1 MITAQAAA
9 VTADF
14 TGITLPF
21 TVADMLSTATS
32 FLGIYG
38 PWILL
43 VLGVI
48 FSPTLYGLVMKLVSY
63 AAKKFATK

>member
-1 MITAQAAA
+1 MILPAAID
-9 VTADF
+9 VDF
-14 TGITLPF
+14 SGITLPF
-21 TVADMLSTATS
+21 NVADMLATATS

-48 FSPTLYGLVMKLVSY
+48 FSPVLYGLVMKLVNY
-63 AAKKFATK
+63 ASKKFATK

>member
-1 MITAQAAA
+1 MNPAA

-14 TGITLPF
+14 TGVTLPF
-21 TVADMLSTATS
+21 NVADMLTTATS

-48 FSPTLYGLVMKLVSY
+48 FSPVLYGLVMKLVAY
-63 AAKKFATK
+63 ASKKFATK

>member
-1 MITAQAAA
+1 MNTTAA

-14 TGITLPF
+14 SGVSLPF
-21 TVADMLSTATS
+21 NVADMLSTATS

-48 FSPTLYGLVMKLVSY
+48 FSPVLYGLVMKLVSY
-63 AAKKFATK
+63 AAKKNAVKG

>member
-1 MITAQAAA
+1 MLPAA
-9 VTADF
+9 VTVDF
-14 TGITLPF
+14 SGITLPF
-21 TVADMLSTATS
+21 GVADMLATATS

-48 FSPTLYGLVMKLVSY
+48 FSPVLYGLVMRLMGH
-63 AAKKFATK
+63 AAKKNQVKS

>member
-1 MITAQAAA
+1 MNTAA

-14 TGITLPF
+14 SGVTLPF
-21 TVADMLSTATS
+21 TVPDMLSTATS

-48 FSPTLYGLVMKLVSY
+48 FSPVLYGLVMKLVSY
-63 AAKKFATK
+63 ASKKNAVKG

>member
-1 MITAQAAA
+1 MPLPAA
-9 VTADF
+9 VNVDF
-14 TGITLPF
+14 SGITLPF
-21 TVADMLSTATS
+21 GVADMLSTATS

-48 FSPTLYGLVMKLVSY
+48 FSPVLYGLVMKLISY
-63 AAKKFATK
+63 AAKKNQVKA

>member
-1 MITAQAAA
+1 MATAA
-9 VTADF
+9 VTVDMS
-14 TGITLPF
+14 GVTLPF
-21 TVADMLSTATS
+21 GVADMLTTATS

-48 FSPTLYGLVMKLVSY
+48 FSPVLYGLVMRLVSY
-63 AAKKFATK
+63 AANKNKVKG

>member
-1 MITAQAAA
+1 MAA

-14 TGITLPF
+14 SGVTLPF
-21 TVADMLSTATS
+21 GVADMLSTATS

-48 FSPTLYGLVMKLVSY
+48 FSPVLYGLVMKLVSY
-63 AAKKFATK
+63 AAKKNQVKG